1 MHHHHFV
8 IALAAVS
15 LIYCG
20 GAPVETSQ
28 CGVST
33 TTTVNDTATVMVETP
48 QCDVS
53 TTTTDSIQSPPID
66 TADIRIFNEI
76 FSKDGACLESNY
88 QTGYP
93 LNELFYVREY
103 AFSFPFEDGSW
114 LVIIGRN
121 TAQEGS
127 SGTYS
132 PYTVYRY
139 KNGEA
144 QLIEFDIPVPDNVSE
159 LLDPIKCRGHEQEVD
174 KLNALYKSD
183 PKKFI
188 VYKYNERLTGLE
200 LELMP
205 HDDNVKCDYS
215 YLSLKLSPDKLPLYI
230 WDGEKFFKSK

>member
-1 MHHHHFV
+1 MKIKHLP
-8 IALAAVS
+8 IALAAITLFS
-15 LIYCG
+15 CG
-20 GAPVETSQ
+20 GGTTQNTGAANDTATVETPQ

-33 TTTVNDTATVMVETP
+33 TTT
-48 QCDVS
+48 
-53 TTTTDSIQSPPID
+53 DSVQSPSID

-76 FSKDGACLESNY
+76 FSKDGACLESNF
-88 QTGYP
+88 QTGYR
-93 LNELFYVREY
+93 LNELLFVREY

-127 SGTYS
+127 SGTYT

-144 QLIEFDIPVPDNVSE
+144 QLIDFAIPVPDNVSE
-159 LLDPIKCRGHEQEVD
+159 LLDSRKCVGHEQEVD
-174 KLNALYKSD
+174 KFNALYKSD

-188 VYKYNERLTGLE
+188 VYKYKERLTGLE

-205 HDDNVKCDYS
+205 HDDTVEWNDS
-215 YLSLKLSPDKLPLYI
+215 YLSLRRLPDKLPLYI

>member
-1 MHHHHFV
+1 
-8 IALAAVS
+8 
-15 LIYCG
+15 
-20 GAPVETSQ
+20 
-28 CGVST
+28 
-33 TTTVNDTATVMVETP
+33 MVETP

-53 TTTTDSIQSPPID
+53 TTTTENDTDTIIVETSQCGVSTIPID

-76 FSKDGACLESNY
+76 FSKDGACLESNF

-121 TAQEGS
+121 TAPEGAP
-127 SGTYS
+127 GTYT

-144 QLIEFDIPVPDNVSE
+144 ELIDFAIPVPENVSE

-183 PKKFI
+183 PKNFI
-188 VYKYNERLTGLE
+188 VYRYNERLTGLE

-205 HDDNVKCDYS
+205 HDDTVEWNDS
-215 YLSLKLSPDKLPLYI
+215 YLLLQRSPDKLPLYI

>member
-15 LIYCG
+15 LVYCG

-33 TTTVNDTATVMVETP
+33 TTT
-48 QCDVS
+48 
-53 TTTTDSIQSPPID
+53 DSVQSPPID

-76 FSKDGACLESNY
+76 FSKDGACLESNF
-88 QTGYP
+88 QTGYR
-93 LNELFYVREY
+93 LNELLFVHEY

-121 TAQEGS
+121 TAQEGL
-127 SGTYS
+127 SGTYT

-144 QLIEFDIPVPDNVSE
+144 QLIDFAIPVPDNVSE

-183 PKKFI
+183 PKHFI

-205 HDDNVKCDYS
+205 HDDTVEWNDS
-215 YLSLKLSPDKLPLYI
+215 YLSLKRLPDKLPLYI